1 MLDEISTQAV
11 VFWALAAWLSKFAKM
26 YKSHL
31 CSLENLSRDVVDC
44 LAGENCSQTCK
55 NLFRFRVIVSDGNK
69 SLKAVAAVAAAGLK
83 IPTGTGPV
91 LPVTGQTGL
100 DWFRFR
106 PVSNRP
112 KFKIQI

>member
-31 CSLENLSRDVVDC
+31 CSSENLSRDVVDC

-55 NLFRFRVIVSDGNK
+55 NPFRFRVIVSDGNK

-91 LPVTGQTGL
+91 
-100 DWFRFR
+100 
-106 PVSNRP
+106 
-112 KFKIQI
+112 